1 MFGLLCYISITML
14 DISSS
19 LFLLTVFLLYLCKK
33 CVNRDCFIFACL
45 ILLLFTPYSRKAIHY
60 FVALLPYSLS
70 LLPHLPSDVLLYYSD
85 ILGRL
90 VNREEDKD
98 ETGLDSISK
107 LMEGD
112 EAKIKKLM
120 EDAKHLGGLST

>member
-1 MFGLLCYISITML
+1 M
-14 DISSS
+14 
-19 LFLLTVFLLYLCKK
+19 
-33 CVNRDCFIFACL
+33 
-45 ILLLFTPYSRKAIHY
+45 
-60 FVALLPYSLS
+60 
-70 LLPHLPSDVLLYYSD
+70 
-85 ILGRL
+85 
-90 VNREEDKD
+90 NREEDKD